1 MGQHKT
7 IKKLT
12 TKAAERAK
20 TKPLLPAGSM
30 KLVNANLKIMK
41 GKITKAVVNK
51 EQQRAEFTI
60 ETDSMQANVEQ
71 EGKTIGTLY
80 TRDKGLMALLR
91 GEYKADAGAPGFS
104 NFGYKLYDDIGK
116 TR

>member
-30 KLVNANLKIMK
+30 KLVSANLKIMK

-60 ETDSMQANVEQ
+60 QTDVHHNPELQKLGEQQAEYMLT
-71 EGKTIGTLY
+71 GKNQP
-80 TRDKGLMALLR
+80 RHQ
-91 GEYKADAGAPGFS
+91 YKADAGAPGFNS
-104 NFGYKLYDDIGK
+104 FNMEN
-116 TR
+116 R